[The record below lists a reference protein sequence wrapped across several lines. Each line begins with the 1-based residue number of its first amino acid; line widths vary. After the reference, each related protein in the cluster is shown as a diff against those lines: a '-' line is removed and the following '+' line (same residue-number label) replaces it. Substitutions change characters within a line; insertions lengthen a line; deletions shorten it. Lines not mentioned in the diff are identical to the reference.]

1 MRTRAL
7 VTLGALAASVLLLAA
22 PAQAAARVGVEND
35 QGSATVDPTYATTM
49 RVSGSGFQSIKGGH
63 GGIYVFFGTVNGA
76 WQPSKGGQ
84 VGTNYSYVPDSESKN
99 NQGYQRFVAFPG
111 SDTGAAANGGTIKA
125 NGTWSTEMTVPGAT
139 FKTVDRDGKVVTV
152 DCTKVTCGVITIGA
166 HGVKNAK
173 NETFTPVKFESLTQT
188 PAAEATTAAPATGTD
203 TATDT
208 PAAEEAPAA
217 ATPAAPAKAADA
229 AAVVDTS
236 TAVVGRVLSFTG
248 SGFTPG
254 EQVVATLD
262 DGRAAVGPLSAGPSG
277 EIAGVIQLPE
287 GTTAGTHVLKLTGA
301 ASGATPSVNFPIAAD
316 PDLAAAVADEDEG
329 LADWVPFAFLA
340 LGIVALLSAATFAA
354 LRVRTIRRK
363 RGPVRP
369 IEAPADAP
377 GPPPSTGGAAHAL

>member
-7 VTLGALAASVLLLAA
+7 VTLGALAASVLLLPA
-22 PAQAAARVGVEND
+22 PAQAAARVSVEND
-35 QGSATVDPTYATTM
+35 QGSATVDPTYATTIS
-49 RVSGSGFQSIKGGH
+49 VSGSGFQSIKGGH
-63 GGIYVFFGTVNGA
+63 GGIYVFFGTVKGA

-99 NQGYQRFVAFPG
+99 NQGYQKFVAFPG

-139 FKTVDRDGKVVTV
+139 FKTVDRNGKVVTV

-173 NETFTPVKFESLTQT
+173 NETFTPVSFESLGQA
-188 PAAEATTAAPATGTD
+188 PAAEETTAAPTTAAPATGTD
-203 TATDT
+203 TGT

-217 ATPAAPAKAADA
+217 AAPATPAKAADA
-229 AAVVDTS
+229 AAAVDTS

-248 SGFTPG
+248 NGFTPG

-277 EIAGVIQLPE
+277 EIAGVIQLPA
-287 GTTAGTHVLKLTGA
+287 GTTAGTHVLRLTGA
-301 ASGATPSVNFPIAAD
+301 ASGATPTVNFPIAAD
-316 PDLAAAVADEDEG
+316 PAAAVADEDDG
-329 LADWVPFAFLA
+329 LPGWVPFAFLA
-340 LGIVALLSAATFAA
+340 LAIVALLSAATFAA
-354 LRVRTIRRK
+354 LRIRAIRR
-363 RGPVRP
+363 RRT
-369 IEAPADAP
+369 APAPPDAP
-377 GPPPSTGGAAHAL
+377 VPPPSTGGAAHAL